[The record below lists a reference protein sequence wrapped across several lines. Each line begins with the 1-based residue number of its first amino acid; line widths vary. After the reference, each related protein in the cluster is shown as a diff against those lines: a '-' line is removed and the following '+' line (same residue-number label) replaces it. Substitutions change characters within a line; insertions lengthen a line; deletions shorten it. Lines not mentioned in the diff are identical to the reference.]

1 MFQELLYTLIGS
13 WGRAVIEWALVNPVQ
28 VGLACGA
35 WLVII
40 GASKLQL
47 KWIKDRTESLMLT
60 TASGLL
66 EVNPRLPVDKLF
78 DQVYP
83 IWSEMVRKT
92 ALFIPHRWEVW
103 PVPATP
109 ERVAGRLDFTPEWL
123 GQHLLANG
131 VEVHGVKPKKEKS

>member
-1 MFQELLYTLIGS
+1 MFQELLYAMIGS
-13 WGRAVIEWALVNPVQ
+13 WGRAVIEWALANPVQ
-28 VGLACGA
+28 VGMACAA
-35 WLVII
+35 WLIVI

-47 KWIKDRTESLMLT
+47 KWIKDRTETLMLT
-60 TASGLL
+60 TARGVL
-66 EVNPRLPVDKLF
+66 EANPRLPVDKLF
-78 DQVYP
+78 DQLYP
-83 IWSEMVRKT
+83 VWVEMVRKT

-131 VEVHGVKPKKEKS
+131 IEVRGVKPKVEKS

>member
-13 WGRAVIEWALVNPVQ
+13 WGRAVIEWALANPVQ

-35 WLVII
+35 WLIII

-60 TASGLL
+60 TASRLL

-109 ERVAGRLDFTPEWL
+109 ERVAGRLNFTPEWL

>member
-13 WGRAVIEWALVNPVQ
+13 WGRAVIEWALANPVQ

-35 WLVII
+35 WLIII

-83 IWSEMVRKT
+83 VWSDMVRKT

-131 VEVHGVKPKKEKS
+131 VEVRGVKPRKEKS

>member
-13 WGRAVIEWALVNPVQ
+13 WGRAVIEWALANPVQ

-35 WLVII
+35 WLIII

-60 TASGLL
+60 TASGFL

-83 IWSEMVRKT
+83 VWSEMVRKT